1 MLATINCEELQ
12 KQEISALNAVYTEDV
27 KILKSQFPFK
37 IQINVRPFLEHLNL
51 VFPWDYPDP
60 FVSMIVEMG
69 KEYPAKRPIISFFS
83 NQKGLLKGKVLESI
97 QKKFKAN
104 FRNDGGDFLLFEL
117 IERVREEL
125 LKYHYEIANL
135 KKIR

>member
-1 MLATINCEELQ
+1 MQ
-12 KQEISALNAVYTEDV
+12 KEEISALNAVYTEDI

-37 IQINVRPFLEHLNL
+37 VQVNVRPYLEHLNL

-60 FVSMIVEMG
+60 FISMIVDMG
-69 KEYPAKRPIISFFS
+69 KEYPNKRPVISFFS
-83 NQKGLLKGKVLESI
+83 NQKGILKTGILDTL

-104 FRNDGGDFLLFEL
+104 FKNKGGEFLLFEL

-125 LKYHYEIANL
+125 LNITKATFSQR
-135 KKIR
+135 KIRYVWLYL